1 MQELI
6 RKENVVDLKL
16 KIKNLE
22 NQITYS
28 SRMIAKESK
37 TKTKA
42 MVKYVMIENGL
53 TEKQAFRKVYD
64 ETGKILSVVEMESWS
79 EEKLQFY
86 KNSIG
91 IKAFDNMVNQ
101 IGVECNEDMDGE
113 VAKDISGIAQFLT
126 QDVVSNV
133 SDCELNQE
141 QDTSVPPFDCLI
153 WWSSLQHGMLKE
165 WVLNTTD
172 SCKGCRIAVGWDP
185 FVISAS
191 LLAQSDQVMHLSV
204 RSLLDDKLMYVS
216 VIYKEISPK
225 TRAKLW
231 RNLCDHMSIA
241 GNEPWVLLG
250 DFNVILKSNENSNGL
265 NVRSEGT
272 QDFRE
277 CFDCLGIVDINISGL
292 FYTWI
297 QKMKNPKLGVSKKL
311 DRIMGNSQFIN
322 SFPASFTTFM
332 PYLSSDHC
340 PCVLTL
346 PDLPSRKP
354 RPFRFMN
361 FLADK
366 K

>member
-91 IKAFDNMVNQ
+91 TKAFDNMVNQ
-101 IGVECNEDMDGE
+101 IGVECNDDMDGE

-126 QDVVSNV
+126 QDVLATWNV
-133 SDCELNQE
+133 K
-141 QDTSVPPFDCLI
+141 
-153 WWSSLQHGMLKE
+153 GMCNTLKQNEE

-272 QDFRE
+272 QDFKE

-297 QKMKNPKLGVSKKL
+297 QKIKNPKLGVSKKL